1 MRHIGAFE
9 YREVVMKISRKI
21 TDIRW
26 ARPVL
31 SMIAVLTLLSVSALA
46 AGQAVNVEVDVGRSE
61 ILKVGKDI
69 RKAAVSNKDIADIET
84 ITPRQLMI
92 VGKNP
97 GSTNLIIWDETGQST
112 FFDVAVKGG
121 DFSLMKKSLK
131 ELTGEDI
138 DVKVA
143 QDTVILSGA
152 VAHAEDIKKAEDI
165 AKSYAPKVINL
176 LRTGDP
182 QQVVL
187 EVKVAEVGRS
197 ALRDLGINFSAIGNE
212 WGGASYNG
220 GSFAGPRSTTVG
232 STSGITTGAGTLV
245 DAGNVVVPGVTLGA
259 DVSAAL
265 VQFPSN
271 LNTMIKAL
279 DKKGLFKTLAEP
291 NLVVKSG
298 ESGEFLAGQKIP
310 FAVTQITGGTAT
322 TSVQFEKVGVTL
334 NFSPTVYKDGFIN
347 LKIKPV
353 EVSTI
358 DSSTPTVLS
367 AGQFPIINTRS
378 TSTVVDLKEN
388 DSLILSGLLS
398 NEASKAISKFP
409 ILGDIPILGALFRSK
424 NFQNKETELIV
435 MITPHLKKSLKK
447 GEEPDL
453 KGMTTITPAE
463 EDRLRWIPLKPYVD
477 ENVIKEEKKVEEK
490 KVEEQTK

>member
-1 MRHIGAFE
+1 MRTLRLGEKIKFMNIE
-9 YREVVMKISRKI
+9 EVDMTSRERFSS
-21 TDIRW
+21 IRW
-26 ARPVL
+26 KE
-31 SMIAVLTLLSVSALA
+31 SALSIIA
-46 AGQAVNVEVDVGRSE
+46 LFILIPGLAFGEAPAVKVEVDVGRSQ

-69 RKAAVSNKDIADIET
+69 KKAAVSNKDVADIET

-92 VGKNP
+92 IGKNP
-97 GSTNLIIWDETGQST
+97 GSTNLIIWDDGGTST
-112 FFDVAVKGG
+112 FFDLAVKGL
-121 DFSLMKKSLK
+121 DFSLLSKDIK
-131 ELTGEDI
+131 ELTGEDV

-143 QDTVILSGA
+143 QDTVILSGK
-152 VAHAEDIKKAEDI
+152 VSNVEDIKKAEDI

-176 LRTGDP
+176 IKLTDP

-187 EVKVAEVGRS
+187 QVKVAEVSRS

-220 GSFAGPRSTTVG
+220 GTFAGPRSTTVG
-232 STSGITTGAGTLV
+232 STSGITTGTGALAN
-245 DAGNVVVPGVTLGA
+245 AGNVVVPGVTLGA

-298 ESGEFLAGQKIP
+298 EKGKFHAGQKIP
-310 FAVTQITGGTAT
+310 YQTTTITGTTT
-322 TSVQFEKVGVTL
+322 TSTVTFEDVGVTL
-334 NFSPTVYKDGFIN
+334 DFGPTVNKDGLIN
-347 LKIKPV
+347 LKIDPV

-358 DSSTPTVLS
+358 DVTSTVLA
-367 AGQFPIINTRS
+367 AGQFPIINTRT
-378 TSTVVDLKEN
+378 TSTVVDLKEG
-388 DSLILSGLLS
+388 DSLILSGLIS
-398 NEASKAISKFP
+398 NEASRALSKFP

-435 MITPHLKKSLKK
+435 MITPHLRKSISA
-447 GEEPDL
+447 GQEPDL
-453 KGMTTITPAE
+453 KGMTTVTPAE
-463 EDRLRWIPLKPYVD
+463 EDRLRWIPLRPDMSEGV
-477 ENVIKEEKKVEEK
+477 VKEEKKEEMK
-490 KVEEQTK
+490 KE

>member
-1 MRHIGAFE
+1 MTS
-9 YREVVMKISRKI
+9 RERFSSIWLKES
-21 TDIRW
+21 
-26 ARPVL
+26 AL
-31 SMIAVLTLLSVSALA
+31 SIIAVFILLPGLA
-46 AGQAVNVEVDVGRSE
+46 FGEAPAVKVEVDVGRSQ
-61 ILKVGKDI
+61 ILSVGKDMK
-69 RKAAVSNKDIADIET
+69 KAAVSNRDVADIEV

-97 GSTNLIIWDETGQST
+97 GSTNLIIWDEVGTST
-112 FFDVAVKGG
+112 FFDLAVKGF
-121 DFSLMKKSLK
+121 DYSLMKKDLK

-143 QDTVILSGA
+143 QDTVILSGK
-152 VAHAEDIKKAEDI
+152 VSNVEDIKKAEDI

-176 LRTGDP
+176 VKLTDP

-187 EVKVAEVGRS
+187 QVKVAEVSRS
-197 ALRDLGINFSAIGNE
+197 ALRDLGINFTVQGAE
-212 WGGASYNG
+212 WGGTSYAG
-220 GSFAGPRSTTVG
+220 GTFAGPVLVG
-232 STSGITTGAGTLV
+232 GL
-245 DAGNVVVPGVTLGA
+245 PGLNLGA
-259 DVSAAL
+259 ETSAA
-265 VQFPSN
+265 VWQIPSN
-271 LNTMIKAL
+271 FASAIKAL

-298 ESGEFLAGQKIP
+298 ETGEFLAGQKIP

-334 NFSPTVYKDGFIN
+334 NFSPTVQKDGLIN

-358 DSSTPTVLS
+358 DPATPTVLS

-388 DSLILSGLLS
+388 DSLILSGLIS
-398 NEASKAISKFP
+398 NDASRAISKFP

-435 MITPHLKKSLKK
+435 MITPQLKKSLSA
-447 GEEPDL
+447 GQEPDL
-453 KGMTTITPAE
+453 KGMTTVTPGE
-463 EDRLRWIPLKPYVD
+463 EDKVRWIPLKPDMSEGV
-477 ENVIKEEKKVEEK
+477 VKEEKKEEMK
-490 KVEEQTK
+490 QE